1 VRALNQ
7 RDVCEEQVVGEPMKG
22 LARVHVRSAGLTDA
36 PALADLVT
44 QLGYPARPEQVV
56 ARLGNLLPAEQG
68 LFVAEVNGAVV
79 GMVHVSRL
87 ATLVADDTADIAAFV
102 VDNERRS
109 QGIGRAL
116 LQAAEEWAKQR
127 GCCTLQVRT
136 NIVRQ
141 RAHQFYFRNGFR
153 QVKTSLTLVKQL

>member
-1 VRALNQ
+1 MNQVIVRLQLDNAA
-7 RDVCEEQVVGEPMKG
+7 EIG
-22 LARVHVRSAGLTDA
+22 
-36 PALADLVT
+36 ALA
-44 QLGYPARPEQVV
+44 
-56 ARLGNLLPAEQG
+56 
-68 LFVAEVNGAVV
+68 
-79 GMVHVSRL
+79 
-87 ATLVADDTADIAAFV
+87 
-102 VDNERRS
+102 VDGKWRS

-141 RAHQFYFRNGFR
+141 RAHEFYFRNGFR